1 MGRSDPAA
9 EGALKKPQAN
19 FLTVLARRDFRLLWA
34 GQLVSQIGDAFYWL
48 ALLITVNDLTGS
60 TKAMGVTSVIVM
72 LPVLFVG
79 PVAGVFVDRWDRRRT
94 MLVSDLVRAALVL
107 FCLLVREAHEIWIY
121 WVVGFLVSV
130 VGVFAL
136 PAKNAVIPLLV
147 EEGELLSANALS
159 QTTQTL
165 ALIVGS
171 ATAGFVIGYLGAQVA
186 FVADSISFLISALAL
201 WALRVPPVREATAKG
216 LQAVGHQFREGVA
229 FIAQSPTVLAL
240 LAVGTVFYLGIGAV
254 NVLWI
259 PFLDRYF
266 GVGPEGIGIV
276 DASQGIG
283 MLLGGAVVG
292 NLASRF
298 SHSGLVNG
306 GLLLLGA
313 VLVALAISP
322 AFAYILVLNGIY
334 GLALTPM
341 LSGLYTLLQRAVPNV
356 KLGRVNA
363 VLGALMRLANVL
375 SMAAAGWLG
384 EAMSI
389 RAIYV
394 ICGGLTIL
402 SGVLGTR
409 MLREPALGLREGA
422 PQGAGTGLAPRES
435 GTGSP
440 SKEEG

>member
-1 MGRSDPAA
+1 MAGPDPAA
-9 EGALKKPQAN
+9 EGALKRPQPN
-19 FLTVLARRDFRLLWA
+19 FFTVLARRDFRLLWV

-60 TKAMGVTSVIVM
+60 TKAMGVTSVIVT
-72 LPVLFVG
+72 LPILFIG

-94 MLVSDLVRAALVL
+94 MIVSDLLRAVLVL
-107 FCLLVREAHEIWIY
+107 FCILVREAHEIWIY
-121 WVVGFLVSV
+121 WVVGFAVSA
-130 VGVFAL
+130 VGAFAL
-136 PAKNAVIPLLV
+136 PARNAVIPLLV
-147 EEGELLSANALS
+147 EEDELLPANALS

-171 ATAGFVIGYLGAQVA
+171 ASAGFVIGALGARVA
-186 FVADSISFLISALAL
+186 FVADSLSFLLSALTL
-201 WALRVPPVREATAKG
+201 WALRVPPVREAVAQG
-216 LQAVGHQFREGVA
+216 LQAVGRQFQEGIA

-240 LAVGTVFYLGIGAV
+240 LAVGTVFSLAIGAV

-283 MLLGGAVVG
+283 MLLGGSVVG
-292 NLASRF
+292 NLASHF
-298 SHSGLVNG
+298 PHSGLVSG
-306 GLLLLGA
+306 GLLILGA
-313 VLVALAISP
+313 VTVALALSP
-322 AFAYILVLNGIY
+322 TFAYILVLNGVY

-375 SMAAAGWLG
+375 SMAGAGWLG
-384 EAMSI
+384 EVVSI
-389 RAIYV
+389 RTIYIV
-394 ICGGLTIL
+394 CGGLTLL
-402 SGVLGTR
+402 SGALGVR
-409 MLREPALGLREGA
+409 ILREPAPVLGGEGGQGPRSSA
-422 PQGAGTGLAPRES
+422 PGA
-435 GTGSP
+435 
-440 SKEEG
+440 